1 MRQQTPSHL
10 PASQPTSRRAFLIG
24 SSAVALGALA
34 TKSPLILA
42 QQGNKEE
49 LWRSVRAQFTFTD
62 AIVPMNAAN
71 LCPSFEAVA
80 RRVAALTSDIDRD
93 CSSNNRAKFSA
104 LLEEARNAVARQLQV
119 AGDEVALVRNTSE
132 ANNIINNG
140 LALQA
145 NDEVVIWDQNHPTNN
160 VAWEVR
166 AKRFGLSVVKV
177 TTPVQPSSQQELI
190 DAFVAQLTARTRVLA
205 ITHVSNVSG
214 IKLPVKEI
222 TAAARARG
230 IYVHLDGAQS
240 WGAIAVDLNDLD
252 VDSYSA
258 SAHKWYMGPKE
269 VGLLVVRERNIDRI
283 WPSVVAPG
291 WGDTSETTLK
301 GARKFESLGQRD
313 DGALAGLGL
322 TAEIHETIGVHNI
335 ENRVVMLAQTLKE
348 QIIAA
353 GNQLVTPLQPELSAG
368 VCITSAPPGQGGNIV
383 NALYENFGIAGAASG
398 GIRLCPHVY
407 NTLEHVERAAAGLNS
422 LLA

>member
-1 MRQQTPSHL
+1 MLHL
-10 PASQPTSRRAFLIG
+10 ASRRHFLIG
-24 SSAVALGALA
+24 SGALALGALSG
-34 TKSPLILA
+34 KQQRVFA
-42 QQGNKEE
+42 QSSTDEE
-49 LWRSVRAQFTFTD
+49 FWQKVRAQFAFSEN
-62 AIVPMNAAN
+62 IVPMNAAN
-71 LCPSFEAVA
+71 LCPSFTSVA
-80 RRVAALTSDIDRD
+80 ERVALLTTDIDRD
-93 CSSNNRAKFSA
+93 CSSNNRAKFST
-104 LLEEARNAVARQLQV
+104 LLEDARSKVAQALHIS
-119 AGDEVALVRNTSE
+119 ADEVALVRNTSE

-140 LALQA
+140 LDLQA
-145 NDEVVIWDQNHPTNN
+145 NDEVVLWDQNHPTNN

-166 AKRFGLSVVKV
+166 AKRFGLHVTKV
-177 TTPVQPSSQQELI
+177 ATPANPASQQELI
-190 DAFVAQLTARTRVLA
+190 DAFVSRLTERTRVLT

-222 TAAARARG
+222 AAAARARG

-240 WGAIAVDLNDLD
+240 WGAMAVDLQDLD

-313 DGALAGLGL
+313 DAALAGLGL
-322 TAEIHETIGVHNI
+322 TAEIHDSIGADLI
-335 ENRVVMLAQTLKE
+335 EQRMVSLAQMLK
-348 QIIAA
+348 QKIADA
-353 GNQLVTPLQPELSAG
+353 GNELITPMSPDLSSG
-368 VCITSAPPGQGGNIV
+368 VCIASAPAGQGGRIV
-383 NALYENFGIAGAASG
+383 NALYTDFGIAGAATG

-407 NTLEHVERAAAGLNS
+407 NTMEHVERAAAGLNR

>member
-1 MRQQTPSHL
+1 MRQRTSDPLSPSL
-10 PASQPTSRRAFLIG
+10 PTSRRAFLIG
-24 SSAVALGALA
+24 SSAAALGALA
-34 TKSPLILA
+34 ARSPWVFA
-42 QQGNKEE
+42 QPASNEE

-80 RRVAALTSDIDRD
+80 RRVAALTGDIDRD
-93 CSSNNRAKFSA
+93 CSSNNRAKFAA
-104 LLEEARNAVARQLQV
+104 LLEDARNAVAQQLQV
-119 AGDEVALVRNTSE
+119 SAEEVALVRNTSE

-140 LALQA
+140 LELQPD
-145 NDEVVIWDQNHPTNN
+145 DEVVIWDQNHPTNN

-166 AKRFGLSVVKV
+166 AQRFGLSVVKV
-177 TTPVQPSSQQELI
+177 ATPTNPSSQQELI
-190 DAFVAQLTARTRVLA
+190 DAFVAKLTPRTRVLA

-240 WGAIAVDLNDLD
+240 WGAMAVDLNDLD

-258 SAHKWYMGPKE
+258 SSHKWYMGPKE
-269 VGLLVVRERNIDRI
+269 VGLLVVRERNIERI

-313 DGALAGLGL
+313 DAALAGLGL
-322 TAEIHETIGVHNI
+322 AAEIHETIGARNI

-348 QIIAA
+348 QIVAA
-353 GNQLVTPLQPELSAG
+353 GNQLVTPLQPELSSG
-368 VCITSAPPGQGGNIV
+368 VCITAAPSGQGGQLV
-383 NALYENFGIAGAASG
+383 NALYANFGIAGAASG

-407 NTLEHVERAAAGLNS
+407 NILEHVERAAAGVNS

>member
-1 MRQQTPSHL
+1 
-10 PASQPTSRRAFLIG
+10 
-24 SSAVALGALA
+24 
-34 TKSPLILA
+34 
-42 QQGNKEE
+42 
-49 LWRSVRAQFTFTD
+49 
-62 AIVPMNAAN
+62 MNAAN

-80 RRVAALTSDIDRD
+80 RRVAALTGDIDRD
-93 CSSNNRAKFSA
+93 CSSNNRAKFA
-104 LLEEARNAVARQLQV
+104 AMLEAARSAVARQLQV
-119 AGDEVALVRNTSE
+119 SAEEVALVRNTSE

-140 LALQA
+140 LELQP

-166 AKRFGLSVVKV
+166 AQRYGLSVVKV
-177 TTPVQPSSQQELI
+177 ATPANPSSQQELI
-190 DAFVAQLTARTRVLA
+190 DAFVAKITARTRVLA

-240 WGAIAVDLNDLD
+240 WGAMAVDLNDLD

-269 VGLLVVRERNIDRI
+269 VGLLVVRERNIERI

-313 DGALAGLGL
+313 DAALAGLGL
-322 TAEIHETIGVHNI
+322 AAEIHATIGAKNI

-348 QIIAA
+348 QIVAA
-353 GNQLVTPLQPELSAG
+353 GNQLVTPLQPELSSG
-368 VCITSAPPGQGGNIV
+368 VCITAAPSGQGGQLV
-383 NALYENFGIAGAASG
+383 NALYANFGIAGAASG

-407 NTLEHVERAAAGLNS
+407 NTLEHVERAAAGVNS